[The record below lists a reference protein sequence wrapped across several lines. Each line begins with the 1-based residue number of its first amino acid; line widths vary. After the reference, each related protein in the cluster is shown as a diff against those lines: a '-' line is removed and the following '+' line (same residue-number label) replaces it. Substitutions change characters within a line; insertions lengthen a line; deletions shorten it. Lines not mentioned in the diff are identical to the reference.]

1 MRNQGVRWRHRL
13 RTGAG
18 RPNTT
23 LASSNP
29 SIRRFSML
37 PPPDCFQQQAIMH
50 ERNFGFAT
58 KPHETNLRNHQ
69 EDTPEDYVA
78 IESLAANTVGGFKI
92 LVKFTCS
99 DEAVDF
105 SARVDRD
112 FAAILA
118 LCAICCRNFGAAM
131 RRTTTASSAT
141 ATSHLLPRQWNR
153 QHPPSSGQR
162 SFQLVIIMR
171 IGPRR

>member
-37 PPPDCFQQQAIMH
+37 PPPDCFQQQVIMH

-58 KPHETNLRNHQ
+58 KPHESNLRNHQ

-78 IESLAANTVGGFKI
+78 IESLAANAVGGFKI
-92 LVKFTCS
+92 LVKFTLSAGASTFRHASTATLQQCWHRS
-99 DEAVDF
+99 RCYADCRNRCAPYQQLRAQSSVRRAVGSA
-105 SARVDRD
+105 SARGRH
-112 FAAILA
+112 
-118 LCAICCRNFGAAM
+118 RG
-131 RRTTTASSAT
+131 R
-141 ATSHLLPRQWNR
+141 
-153 QHPPSSGQR
+153 
-162 SFQLVIIMR
+162 
-171 IGPRR
+171 

>member
-37 PPPDCFQQQAIMH
+37 PPPDCFQQQVIMH

-58 KPHETNLRNHQ
+58 KPHNSNLRNHQ
-69 EDTPEDYVA
+69 EDAPEDYVA
-78 IESLAANTVGGFKI
+78 IGCLAANTVGGYKI

-99 DEAVDF
+99 AEASTF
-105 SARVDRD
+105 RHASTATLWQYWHYARSSAG
-112 FAAILA
+112 ISEL
-118 LCAICCRNFGAAM
+118 LCAVP
-131 RRTTTASSAT
+131 TASSKKFCA
-141 ATSHLLPRQWNR
+141 
-153 QHPPSSGQR
+153 PSWKFGECTR
-162 SFQLVIIMR
+162 HRR
-171 IGPRR
+171 ILQDG